1 VEIQV
6 PSPSILSVSSVS
18 RYETPD
24 LEGDVLALYTQLEP
38 LYKELHAYIRRKLF
52 QVYGEGTVDLRG
64 PLPAHL
70 LSDMW
75 GRFWNNLYK
84 YVSKKGT

>member
-1 VEIQV
+1 M
-6 PSPSILSVSSVS
+6 
-18 RYETPD
+18 
-24 LEGDVLALYTQLEP
+24 
-38 LYKELHAYIRRKLF
+38 
-52 QVYGEGTVDLRG
+52 YGEDYIDLTG

-84 YVSKKGT
+84 HVEPFKGKPAIDPSPAMREQVRLRAGHLRRFFFKKDDL